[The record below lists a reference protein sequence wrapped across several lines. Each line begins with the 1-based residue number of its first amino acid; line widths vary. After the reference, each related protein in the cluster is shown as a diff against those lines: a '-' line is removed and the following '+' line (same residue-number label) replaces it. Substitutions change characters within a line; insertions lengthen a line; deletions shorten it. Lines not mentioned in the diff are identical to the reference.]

1 MYDVSF
7 RVEEIYDEELKGWT
21 ISIPVIDLYG
31 EGNTKEEAISDLVG
45 SIKEYITLYKESDS
59 LAKHESPEKQA
70 AISKLI
76 HCKISTPIL
85 AESMVIFKAK
95 RGFNLGS
102 VKIG

>member
-31 EGNTKEEAISDLVG
+31 EGATKEEAISDLVS
-45 SIKEYITLYKESDS
+45 SIKEYIALYKESDS

-70 AISKLI
+70 AIIKLM
-76 HCKISTPIL
+76 HCENGTPIL
-85 AESMVIFKAK
+85 ADGMVIFKAK
-95 RGFNLGS
+95 HIL
-102 VKIG
+102 K